1 MIKIKTAL
9 ISVFDKTGVLELAEK
24 LVKNN
29 TEILSSGGT
38 ARYLKE
44 NNIDVT
50 EISEYTGFNEVFD
63 GRVKTLHPKI
73 HAGILARGDSDAGEL
88 DKLGAKKIDL
98 VVVNLYPFAEE
109 VAKEDA
115 DESSIIE
122 KIDIG
127 GPAMLRAAAKNYHH
141 TVVIC
146 RQEQYEQIN
155 IEGVTTEQSK
165 DFAAEVFSATSDY
178 DLDVSNWFFEND
190 MPLESTK
197 LRYGE
202 NPHQEGFLSMI
213 GNAPID
219 FHDPIQGKEISY
231 NNVSDALAA
240 WACVNEFSEPSVCI
254 VKHTNPC
261 GVASDSTI
269 LEAYKKAFQTDP
281 TSAFGGVIACNALV
295 DETCA
300 KTMLENQFI
309 EVLVAP
315 GYSEEA
321 INILQQKPNVRVLIS
336 NEVET
341 DNYENKMI
349 HGVGLI
355 QSTDSLDISAIDLK
369 FATKNKPS
377 DKDVEDL
384 IFAMKVA
391 KHTKSNAIVLAKNKM
406 TLGVGAGQMSRVVST
421 KIAFMKAEE
430 EGLDVTNCVL
440 ASDAFFP
447 FRDNIDLAAEKGVS
461 HIIQPGGSV
470 KDEEVIEAAEEN
482 NLTMTLTGVRHFKH

>member
-50 EISEYTGFNEVFD
+50 EISEYTGFNEIFD

-355 QSTDSLDISAIDLK
+355 QSTDSLDISAIELK

-430 EGLDVTNCVL
+430 EGLDATNCVL

>member
-355 QSTDSLDISAIDLK
+355 QSTDSLDISALDLK

-377 DKDVEDL
+377 DKDLEDL

>member
-50 EISEYTGFNEVFD
+50 EISEYTGFNEIFD

-355 QSTDSLDISAIDLK
+355 QSTDSLDISALDLK

-391 KHTKSNAIVLAKNKM
+391 KHAKSNAIVLAKNKM